1 MSGNEFGQDYDGGGN
16 EYGRDYIVFGGDHG
30 PDNATHSDKGESD
43 GEGGGFNYQAKLKSS
58 HKFIIMMATLNFAIK
73 ASCWGDHR
81 YCFVEW
87 SCENGMKKE

>member
-43 GEGGGFNYQAKLKSS
+43 GEGGGFNYQVRLKSS

-73 ASCWGDHR
+73 ASC
-81 YCFVEW
+81 
-87 SCENGMKKE
+87 